1 VFVAGWAMPQLNPYM
16 GWSKLC
22 EKAYAVASEKQT
34 SDYYVYGISRAESM
48 DVFLKK
54 DVIFAEKEEIV
65 SKAIAGQLLL
75 ISDKAIKKDADI
87 QSVIQNKEQ
96 YKVGSFVVV
105 VF

>member
-1 VFVAGWAMPQLNPYM
+1 MCMAFHGR
-16 GWSKLC
+16 
-22 EKAYAVASEKQT
+22 KAWMFFE
-34 SDYYVYGISRAESM
+34 
-48 DVFLKK
+48 K